1 MNGIN
6 GIGGINTSLYLG
18 ADAMQT
24 HTIGMQ
30 VCAHDVANISTAN
43 FLPQREIYATGP
55 SGMGVDLDAVIRDP
69 MPLGGKIGTHRA
81 VISNENSNSP
91 GFPPEVAHPSG
102 TDLAREMPHM
112 ISTQRAFQAN
122 AKTVMAADDLLGTLL
137 NISA

>member
-43 FLPQREIYATGP
+43 FLPQREIFKFPRFSTG
-55 SGMGVDLDAVIRDP
+55 SSTSIW
-69 MPLGGKIGTHRA
+69 HR
-81 VISNENSNSP
+81 P
-91 GFPPEVAHPSG
+91 C
-102 TDLAREMPHM
+102 
-112 ISTQRAFQAN
+112 
-122 AKTVMAADDLLGTLL
+122 
-137 NISA
+137 

>member
-69 MPLGGKIGTHRA
+69 MPPGGG
-81 VISNENSNSP
+81 E
-91 GFPPEVAHPSG
+91 
-102 TDLAREMPHM
+102 LARTERLFPMKIQIPQVFH
-112 ISTQRAFQAN
+112 R
-122 AKTVMAADDLLGTLL
+122 K
-137 NISA
+137 